1 MFKLGDFD
9 YRDRTVFLRLDLNS
23 PVKNGKIIS
32 DARFRAA
39 LPTIIY
45 LLEHGAKV
53 VIGTHQ
59 SKPYKEDY
67 ITTEQHAE
75 ILSRL
80 LGQEIEYVEDVFGKY
95 GRERIG
101 ALKPG
106 EAIILENLRFSA
118 EEVKYKPLE
127 ECEKTFFVRKLS
139 PLIDYVVN
147 DAFAAA
153 HRSQP
158 SLVGFARLKPMIMG
172 FLMEREVRAL
182 TKAYN
187 TGERPRV
194 YVLGGAKVDDSLRV
208 AENVLRNGRADLI
221 LTGGLVGH
229 VFTLAKGFH
238 LGDANIEFME
248 RKGLLEFIDWAE
260 EILNEFYPNV
270 RTPVDFAVDYR
281 GTRVEVD
288 LLSEEKWLFDNHL
301 ILDIGSRTVE
311 KYREVLMKAKI
322 IVANGPMGVF
332 EREEFALGT
341 VGVFRAIGES
351 PAFSIVGGGHSI
363 ASIYQHGITGISHV
377 STGGGAM
384 LSFFAGEK
392 LPVLEAFR
400 ISYERFRNK
409 LGGKTWKNRE
419 NWNRSPK

>member
-1 MFKLGDFD
+1 MFRLTDFNFHGK
-9 YRDRTVFLRLDLNS
+9 TVFLRADLNS
-23 PVKNGKIIS
+23 PVKDGRIIS

-45 LLEHGAKV
+45 LLEHGAKL

-59 SKPYKEDY
+59 SKPYKGDY
-67 ITTEQHAE
+67 TTTEEHAR
-75 ILSRL
+75 ILSDL
-80 LGQEIEYVEDVFGKY
+80 LGREVEYVEDIFGRY
-95 GRERIG
+95 ARERISS
-101 ALKPG
+101 LKPG
-106 EAIILENLRFSA
+106 EVLMLENLRFAA
-118 EEVKYKPLE
+118 EEVKYKPIE
-127 ECEKTFFVRKLS
+127 ECEKTFFVRKLA

-172 FLMEREVRAL
+172 FLMEKEVEAL
-182 TKAYN
+182 TRAYG
-187 TGERPRV
+187 TDERPRV

-208 AENVLRNGRADLI
+208 AENVLRKGRADLI

-238 LGDANIEFME
+238 LGDANLEFME
-248 RKGLLEFIDWAE
+248 KKGLLELVDWAE
-260 EILNEFYPNV
+260 GILDEFYPQV
-270 RTPVDFAVDYR
+270 RTPVDFAVDYKGER
-281 GTRVEVD
+281 LEVD
-288 LLSEEKWLFDNHL
+288 LLSDDKRLFDEHP

-311 KYREVLMKAKI
+311 KYREVLMKARV

-332 EREEFALGT
+332 EREEFAVGT

-351 PAFSIVGGGHSI
+351 PAFSVVGGGHSI
-363 ASIYQHGITGISHV
+363 ASIYQYNITGISHV

-392 LPVLEAFR
+392 LPVLEALR
-400 ISYERFRNK
+400 ISYEKFNEK
-409 LGGKTWKNRE
+409 VKNGK
-419 NWNRSPK
+419 PQ

>member
-1 MFKLGDFD
+1 MFRLTDFNFHGK
-9 YRDRTVFLRLDLNS
+9 TVFLRADLNS
-23 PVKNGKIIS
+23 PVRNGRIIN
-32 DARFRAA
+32 DARFRAV
-39 LPTIIY
+39 LPTIKH
-45 LLEHGAKV
+45 LLEEGAKL

-59 SKPYKEDY
+59 SKPYRGDY
-67 ITTEQHAE
+67 TTTEEHAS
-75 ILSRL
+75 ILSEL
-80 LGQEIEYVEDVFGKY
+80 LGQEVEYVEDIFGRY
-95 GRERIG
+95 AREKIEN
-101 ALKPG
+101 LNPG
-106 EAIILENLRFSA
+106 EALMLENLRFAA
-118 EEVKYKPLE
+118 EEVKYKPIE
-127 ECEKTFFVRKLS
+127 ECEKTFFVRKLA

-172 FLMEREVRAL
+172 FLMENEVEALRRA
-182 TKAYN
+182 YG
-187 TGERPRV
+187 TGEKPRV

-208 AENVLRNGRADLI
+208 AENVLRNGKADLI

-238 LGDANIEFME
+238 LGDANLEFMAK
-248 RKGLLEFIDWAE
+248 KGLLKLVDWAE
-260 EILNEFYPNV
+260 DILNEFYPYV
-270 RTPVDFAVDYR
+270 RTPVDFAVDYGGKR
-281 GTRVEVD
+281 LEID
-288 LLSEEKWLFDNHL
+288 LLSDEKRFFDEYP

-311 KYREVLMKAKI
+311 KYREVLLRARV

-332 EREEFALGT
+332 ERDEFALGT

-363 ASIYQHGITGISHV
+363 ASIYQYNITGISHV

-400 ISYERFRNK
+400 ISYERFKRNVM
-409 LGGKTWKNRE
+409 E
-419 NWNRSPK
+419 

>member
-9 YRDRTVFLRLDLNS
+9 YHGKTVFLRVDVNS
-23 PVKNGKIIS
+23 PVKDGRIIS
-32 DARFRAA
+32 DARFRAV

-45 LLEHGAKV
+45 LLEHGAKL

-59 SKPYKEDY
+59 SKPYKGDY
-67 ITTEQHAE
+67 ITTEEHAA

-80 LGQEIEYVEDVFGKY
+80 LGSEVEYVEDIFGRY
-95 GRERIG
+95 AREKIK

-106 EAIILENLRFSA
+106 EAIMLENLRFAA
-118 EEVKYKPLE
+118 EDVFYKPIE
-127 ECEKTFFVRKLS
+127 ECERTFFVRKLA

-182 TKAYN
+182 TRAYE
-187 TGERPRV
+187 TGEKPRV

-208 AENVLRNGRADLI
+208 AENVLKRGKAELI
-221 LTGGLVGH
+221 LTGGLVGQ

-238 LGDANIEFME
+238 LGDANLEFME
-248 RKGLLEFIDWAE
+248 RKGLLELVDWAE
-260 EILNEFYPNV
+260 KILDEFYPYV
-270 RTPVDFAVDYR
+270 RTPVDFAVDYN
-281 GTRVEVD
+281 GERVEVD
-288 LLSEEKWLFDNHL
+288 LLSEEKWLFDEHP

-311 KYREVLMKAKI
+311 KYREILKDARI

-332 EREEFALGT
+332 EREEFAVGT

-351 PAFSIVGGGHSI
+351 KAFSVVGGGHSI
-363 ASIYQHGITGISHV
+363 ASIYKHNITGISHV

-400 ISYERFRNK
+400 TSYERFK
-409 LGGKTWKNRE
+409 DMVKG
-419 NWNRSPK
+419 

>member
-1 MFKLGDFD
+1 MFRLTDFD
-9 YRDRTVFLRLDLNS
+9 YHGKTVFLRADLNS
-23 PVKNGKIIS
+23 PVTDGKIIS
-32 DARFRAA
+32 DARFRAV

-45 LLEHGAKV
+45 LLEHGAKL

-59 SKPYKEDY
+59 SKPYKGDY

-75 ILSRL
+75 ILSGL
-80 LGQEIEYVEDVFGKY
+80 LGQEVEYVEDVFGKY
-95 GRERIG
+95 AREKIQ

-106 EAIILENLRFSA
+106 EAIVLENLRFAA
-118 EEVKYKPLE
+118 EEVKYKPIE
-127 ECEKTFFVRKLS
+127 DCEKTFFVRKLA

-147 DAFAAA
+147 DAFAAT

-172 FLMEREVRAL
+172 FLMEKEIQAL
-182 TKAYN
+182 TRAYE
-187 TGERPRV
+187 TGEKPRV

-208 AENVLRNGRADLI
+208 AENVLRNGRAEVI

-238 LGDANIEFME
+238 LGDANLEFME
-248 RKGLLEFIDWAE
+248 RKGLLELVDWAE
-260 EILNEFYPNV
+260 EILNEFYPYV
-270 RTPVDFAVDYR
+270 RTPVDFAVDYK
-281 GTRVEVD
+281 GERVEVD
-288 LLSEEKWLFDNHL
+288 LLSEEKWLFDEYP

-311 KYREVLMKAKI
+311 KYREVLMGAKI

-332 EREEFALGT
+332 EREEFAVGT
-341 VGVFRAIGES
+341 VGVFRAIGGS

-363 ASIYQHGITGISHV
+363 ASIYQHNITGISHV

-392 LPVLEAFR
+392 LPVLEAFKE
-400 ISYERFRNK
+400 SYERFK
-409 LGGKTWKNRE
+409 DLLKG
-419 NWNRSPK
+419 

>member
-1 MFKLGDFD
+1 MFRLTDFD
-9 YRDRTVFLRLDLNS
+9 YHGKTVFLRADLNS
-23 PVKNGKIIS
+23 PATDGKIIS
-32 DARFRAA
+32 DARFRAV

-45 LLEHGAKV
+45 LLEHGAKL

-59 SKPYKEDY
+59 SKPYKGDY

-75 ILSRL
+75 ILSGL
-80 LGQEIEYVEDVFGKY
+80 LGQEVEYVEDIFGKY
-95 GRERIG
+95 AREKIK

-106 EAIILENLRFSA
+106 EAVMLENLRFAA
-118 EEVKYKPLE
+118 EEVKYKPIDD
-127 ECEKTFFVRKLS
+127 CEKTFFVRKLA

-147 DAFAAA
+147 DAFAAT

-172 FLMEREVRAL
+172 FLMEREINAL
-182 TKAYN
+182 TRAYN

-208 AENVLRNGRADLI
+208 AENVLRNGRAEVI

-238 LGDANIEFME
+238 LGDANLEFME
-248 RKGLLEFIDWAE
+248 KKGLLELVDWAE
-260 EILNEFYPNV
+260 EILNEFYPYV

-281 GTRVEVD
+281 GERVEVD
-288 LLSEEKWLFDNHL
+288 LLSEEKWLFDEYP
-301 ILDIGSRTVE
+301 ILDVGSRTVE
-311 KYREVLMKAKI
+311 KYREVLMGARI

-332 EREEFALGT
+332 EREEFAVGT

-351 PAFSIVGGGHSI
+351 SAFSIVGGGHSI
-363 ASIYQHGITGISHV
+363 ASIYQHNITGISHV

-392 LPVLEAFR
+392 LPVLEAFK
-400 ISYERFRNK
+400 ISYERF
-409 LGGKTWKNRE
+409 KNLLE
-419 NWNRSPK
+419 G

>member
-1 MFKLGDFD
+1 MFRLTDFNFHNK
-9 YRDRTVFLRLDLNS
+9 TVFLRADLNS
-23 PVKNGKIIS
+23 PVKDGRIIS
-32 DARFRAA
+32 DARFRAV
-39 LPTIIY
+39 LPTVSY

-53 VIGTHQ
+53 IIGTHQ
-59 SKPYKEDY
+59 SKPYKGDY
-67 ITTEQHAE
+67 TTTEEHAE
-75 ILSRL
+75 ILSEL
-80 LGQEIEYVEDVFGKY
+80 LGQDVEYVEDIFGRY
-95 GRERIG
+95 ARERIRE
-101 ALKPG
+101 LKPG
-106 EAIILENLRFSA
+106 EALMLENLRFAA
-118 EEVKYKPLE
+118 EEVKYKPIE
-127 ECEKTFFVRKLS
+127 DCEKTFFVRKLA

-172 FLMEREVRAL
+172 FLMEKEVEALARAYD
-182 TKAYN
+182 TE
-187 TGERPRV
+187 ERPRA

-221 LTGGLVGH
+221 LTGGLVGQ
-229 VFTLAKGFH
+229 VFTLAKGFN

-248 RKGLLEFIDWAE
+248 KKDLLELVDWAE
-260 EILNEFYPNV
+260 KILDDFYPYV
-270 RTPVDFAVDYR
+270 RTPVDFAVDKD
-281 GTRVEVD
+281 GERVEVD
-288 LLSEEKWLFDNHL
+288 LLSGEKWLFDRYP

-311 KYREVLMKAKI
+311 KYRDILMKAKV

-351 PAFSIVGGGHSI
+351 PAFSVVGGGHSI
-363 ASIYQHGITGISHV
+363 ASIYQHNITGISHV

-392 LPVLEAFR
+392 LPVIEAFR
-400 ISYERFRNK
+400 ISYERFK
-409 LGGKTWKNRE
+409 DKIKGE
-419 NWNRSPK
+419 

>member
-1 MFKLGDFD
+1 MFRLTEFNFHGK
-9 YRDRTVFLRLDLNS
+9 TVFLRADLNS
-23 PVKNGKIIS
+23 PIKDGRIIS
-32 DARFRAA
+32 DARFRGV

-45 LLEHGAKV
+45 LLEHGAKL

-59 SKPYKEDY
+59 SKPYKGDY
-67 ITTEQHAE
+67 TTTEEHAE
-75 ILSRL
+75 ILSKL
-80 LGQEIEYVEDVFGKY
+80 LGQEVEYVEDIFGKY
-95 GRERIG
+95 AREKIKG
-101 ALKPG
+101 LKPG
-106 EAIILENLRFSA
+106 EALMLENLRFAA
-118 EEVKYKPLE
+118 EEVKYKPME
-127 ECEKTFFVRKLS
+127 ECERTFFVRKLA

-172 FLMEREVRAL
+172 FLMEKEVDAL
-182 TKAYN
+182 TRAYG
-187 TGERPRV
+187 TEEKPRV

-208 AENVLRNGRADLI
+208 AENVLRNGRAELI

-238 LGDANIEFME
+238 LGDANLEFME
-248 RKGLLEFIDWAE
+248 RKGLLELVDWAE
-260 EILNEFYPNV
+260 RILDEFYPHV

-281 GTRVEVD
+281 GQRVEVD
-288 LLSEEKWLFDNHL
+288 LLSDEKRLFDEHP

-311 KYREVLMKAKI
+311 KYREVLMKARI

-351 PAFSIVGGGHSI
+351 PAFSVVGGGHSI
-363 ASIYQHGITGISHV
+363 ASIYQHNITGISHV

-400 ISYERFRNK
+400 VSYERFKESIR
-409 LGGKTWKNRE
+409 G
-419 NWNRSPK
+419 

>member
-1 MFKLGDFD
+1 MFRLTDFNFHD
-9 YRDRTVFLRLDLNS
+9 KTVFLRADLNS
-23 PVKNGKIIS
+23 PVKDGRIIS
-32 DARFRAA
+32 DARFRAV
-39 LPTIIY
+39 LPTIRH
-45 LLEHGAKV
+45 LLEDGAKL

-59 SKPYKEDY
+59 SKPYKGDY
-67 ITTEQHAE
+67 TTTEEHAR
-75 ILSRL
+75 ILSEL
-80 LGQEIEYVEDVFGKY
+80 LGQEVEYVEDIFGRY
-95 GRERIG
+95 AREKIKG
-101 ALKPG
+101 LEPG
-106 EAIILENLRFSA
+106 EALILENLRFAA
-118 EEVKYKPLE
+118 EEVKYKPIE
-127 ECEKTFFVRKLS
+127 ECERTFFVRKLA

-172 FLMEREVRAL
+172 FLMEREVEAL
-182 TKAYN
+182 TRAYG
-187 TGERPRV
+187 TDERPRV

-208 AENVLRNGRADLI
+208 AENVLRNGKADLI

-238 LGDANIEFME
+238 LGDANLEFME
-248 RKGLLEFIDWAE
+248 KKGLLGLVDWAE
-260 EILNEFYPNV
+260 KILDEFYPYV
-270 RTPVDFAVDYR
+270 RTPVDFAVDA
-281 GTRVEVD
+281 GGRVEVD
-288 LLSEEKWLFDNHL
+288 LLSDDKRLFDEHP

-311 KYREVLMKAKI
+311 KYRDVLMKAKV

-351 PAFSIVGGGHSI
+351 SAFSVVGGGHSI
-363 ASIYQHGITGISHV
+363 ASIYQHNITGISHV

-400 ISYERFRNK
+400 TSYERFRDRA
-409 LGGKTWKNRE
+409 GG
-419 NWNRSPK
+419 